1 MDEDEIR
8 VHMPYKVFKNLL
20 EKAGKIK
27 RDEGRLIEWTN
38 YSGPFTIQQKRE
50 IDDLM
55 NQFVED

>member
-1 MDEDEIR
+1 MDDEEVR
-8 VHMPYKVFKNLL
+8 VHMPYKIFKNLL
-20 EKAGKIK
+20 EKAGRIK

-38 YSGPFTIQQKRE
+38 YSGSFTSQQKRE